1 MVLNIP
7 AIRFTERILIRNSRP
22 IRFIPHSTKA
32 TKAFARL
39 TYFVE
44 LLNLDSPK
52 DVIET
57 WDSTTVRQLTAD
69 QVRKVLALREDFK
82 RGEIDELALK

>member
-1 MVLNIP
+1 MKWFKRVGN
-7 AIRFTERILIRNSRP
+7 RG
-22 IRFIPHSTKA
+22 KA

-44 LLNLDSPK
+44 LLNLGSPK
-52 DVIET
+52 DALET

-82 RGEIDELALK
+82 RGEIDQLALK